1 MQHSLHTPKFKS
13 FCQQFSNEKRIVVY
27 GASEFAITLN
37 DILNHQII
45 AFIDQDKTKHNT
57 YYLNKP
63 ILDVIDIQQLEYDF
77 IIIAVVGRE
86 EELKKFL
93 RYTYNINKNKIKYFK
108 QIPDVQLKHTYQI
121 YKYEYQLIKNFF
133 IIHNLKDTQYFI
145 APGYFLYDYKK
156 CYPLEHAERLLEDFY
171 IEYKSI
177 EYIVIPKNFTI
188 GLLLKQLLEYY
199 ENVYFNASYMIYQL
213 TKPNVSKIHFKTE
226 NNKKAA
232 LITTYNRPE
241 LLMRTLTLLNE
252 FDLDDI
258 VVVDDCS
265 SDIFQEQYNEI
276 FEKFHNKITIIKNPK
291 NRGLAYSLN
300 VGFSYLLS
308 DSSVKW
314 ISYFQDDITYIDKNL
329 YDIYSKY
336 EDSTI
341 FPIITGYYG
350 KEHPIIRTKK
360 EDNIEMYFLK
370 TTPGVH
376 IHMHRRYINTFLP
389 IPTHFLGA
397 PKNKKHSHTDWWMS
411 NWSLHSPLREGTE
424 ILCIPNLV
432 QTDLSQKNST
442 YRNIGE
448 YDVNQL

>member
-1 MQHSLHTPKFKS
+1 MNNSFHTPEFKS
-13 FCQQFSNEKRIVVY
+13 FCHQFSNEKRIIIY
-27 GASEFAITLN
+27 GASEFATTLN
-37 DILNHQII
+37 DILDHQVI
-45 AFIDQDKTKHNT
+45 AFIDKDKKKHNT
-57 YYLNKP
+57 FYLNKP
-63 ILDVIDIQQLEYDF
+63 VLDVINIRKLEYDF

-86 EELKKFL
+86 EELKKVL
-93 RYTYNINKNKIKYFK
+93 IENYNIQKDKIIYFK
-108 QIPDVQLKHTYQI
+108 QIPDINLKHTYQI

-133 IIHNLKDTQYFI
+133 IAYNFTDTQYFI
-145 APGYFLYDYKK
+145 APGYFLYDYNR
-156 CYPLEHAERLLEDFY
+156 CYPLEHSERLLEDFY

-177 EYIVIPKNFTI
+177 EYIIIPKNFEI
-188 GLLLKQLLEYY
+188 GFLLKQLLEYY
-199 ENVYFNASYMIYQL
+199 ENVYSNASYMVYQL
-213 TKPNVSKIHFKTE
+213 KKKNISTMNFKTE
-226 NNKKAA
+226 NNKRAT
-232 LITTYNRPE
+232 LITTYNRPQF
-241 LLMRTLTLLNE
+241 LMRTLTLLNE

-265 SDIFQEQYNEI
+265 SEIFQEQYNEI
-276 FEKFHNKITIIKNPK
+276 FEKFYNKITVIRNPK

-308 DSSVKW
+308 DLSVKW

-329 YDIYSKY
+329 YNIYSKY
-336 EDSTI
+336 ENNTI
-341 FPIITGYYG
+341 NPIITGYYG

-360 EDNIEMYFLK
+360 EDGIEIYFLK

-411 NWSLHSPLREGTE
+411 NWSLYSPLRQGTE

-442 YRNIGE
+442 YRDLGE
-448 YDVNQL
+448 YDVK